1 MLKLFLNRGKGSV
14 TVFVTLIMIPTIFF
28 TAFLG
33 DLARIKMYGSLAV
46 MTADNYAESILT
58 EYDDL
63 LRELYGFFSVSQNE
77 DAKNAIET
85 LMDYSKTSFSPNDN
99 TISYQYLQSVMGTT
113 SYDGFVPYENANIEL
128 KYETVENSQLTNDEV
143 FATQMGD
150 FMRFRIAQQLLMSG
164 NMNADG
170 EDLLDIQDKV
180 KEHEADMKAIDAEQ
194 KFAEKLQEYL
204 DKLAEYYDYLYLLE
218 DGGEMPFNNKRPGG
232 YPRYKKDYEDCRVEV
247 VKEFNEFISSDEY
260 KEYYEYINYY
270 SKQDPDVFPKIG
282 EALEK
287 KKKGDDL
294 TEEEKHWCEIVENF
308 KDNEQ
313 AVSDFNWATGQYLF
327 SNKNKYYKFED
338 CVDYK
343 IPEDI
348 WVGQGHDKKDA
359 PYINVKNYDSRL
371 SKLNDLSTDITN
383 KANAVYDA
391 KAKLEQVVKEKDENG
406 KEKVS
411 KELRESINKT
421 LNDEKLKVLIEE
433 GQGTIYKD
441 IYNYLKDNTLEN
453 YKLKERYKYDLE
465 AFVAADNLIKNA
477 EIEPG
482 WENIENKP
490 EVATQLEEKDT
501 IPYPSFKSVE
511 SVPEYKALYDKLA
524 EGFEY
529 NGDTEQKKKDA
540 DKKKDKGKE
549 QTEKADKELK
559 NQEEEDKKAAAKV
572 RNIPSSYNFGGDN
585 GGDSSS
591 LKDMMSKVGGLISG
605 GSWGNA
611 GNEALLKVYSIEYD
625 FGMFSS
631 RITEKTK
638 EKEKQGKGKEDGFVE
653 GVVDN
658 ATSSSTV
665 SLTGYEKCRSINYL
679 YGAELEYIING
690 DKSAQRNLNHAR
702 NLICGFRM
710 IMNFGSSYSI
720 SEVNEAITAIAD
732 LFYGIPYVGPA
743 VAIAVEIAL
752 RFGFAATETAM
763 EWKSLMDGESVLL
776 YKSKVEELQSLSEL
790 KKFFKGEEGS
800 AKLEKASSSK
810 EKKGLSLTYEQYLLI
825 MLMFM
830 TSSEK
835 VFARTRNLI
844 ELNTNAV
851 ISKVG
856 EDGSLDES
864 YDNLKFKMT
873 DTCTAVKVTCTVQSD
888 FVLIPDGFAKT
899 FLGAQ
904 TSDGSSGVT
913 YDELEEFENTVYEYS
928 VIRGY

>member
-1 MLKLFLNRGKGSV
+1 M

-33 DLARIKMYGSLAV
+33 DLARIKMYGNLAL
-46 MTADNYAESILT
+46 MTADNYAESVLT

-77 DAKNAIET
+77 DAKKAVET

-113 SYDGFVPYENANIEL
+113 SYDGFTPYQNANINL
-128 KYETVENSQLTNDEV
+128 KYEPVENSQLTNDEV

-170 EDLLDIQDKV
+170 EDLLDIQDEV
-180 KEHEADMKAIDAEQ
+180 KKHEADMKAIDAQ
-194 KFAEKLQEYL
+194 QDFADKLQKYL
-204 DKLAEYYDYLYLLE
+204 DLLAEYYDYLYLLE
-218 DGGEMPFNNKRPGG
+218 DAGDEKNFGG
-232 YPRYKKDYEDCRVEV
+232 YPSYKTDYEGYRDQA
-247 VKEFNEFISSDEY
+247 VKEYNEFLSGDVY

-270 SKQDPDVFPKIG
+270 SKQDPEYFPKIS
-282 EALEK
+282 AAIEK
-287 KKKGDDL
+287 KEKGEEEL
-294 TEEEKHWCEIVENF
+294 NEEEKHWYDVWNNYDENEKIINNFTWDLEQYQNSF
-308 KDNEQ
+308 K
-313 AVSDFNWATGQYLF
+313 G
-327 SNKNKYYKFED
+327 KFRSQEESS
-338 CVDYK
+338 DYK

-348 WVGQGHDKKDA
+348 WLGQGHEKKDN
-359 PYINVKNYDSRL
+359 PYINVKNYDSRIAKLDSL
-371 SKLNDLSTDITN
+371 SKDITN

-391 KAKLEQVVKEKDENG
+391 KVKLEQIINEKDENG

-411 KELRESINKT
+411 EEIRNSINST
-421 LNDEKLKVLIEE
+421 INDEKLKLLIEE
-433 GQGTIYKD
+433 GKGTIYKD
-441 IYNYLKDNTLEN
+441 IYVYLKDNTLEN
-453 YKLKERYKYDLE
+453 YKFKERNKYDIN
-465 AFVAADNLIKNA
+465 VYVIADNLIKNA

-482 WENIENKP
+482 ENRWNAIVHKP
-490 EVATQLEEKDT
+490 EVDEQLVDKDS
-501 IPYPSFKSVE
+501 IPKPIFKSVE
-511 SVPEYKALYDKLA
+511 TVPEYKALYDKLR
-524 EGFEY
+524 EGFNY
-529 NGDTEQKKKDA
+529 NTDVEQKKKEA
-540 DKKKDKGKE
+540 DKKKDKANE
-549 QTEKADKELK
+549 QTKNQDEELK
-559 NQEEEDKKAAAKV
+559 KQEENEKEAAKKV
-572 RNIPSSYNFGGDN
+572 RNIPSSYNFGGDT

-605 GSWGNA
+605 GNWGNA
-611 GNEALLKVYSIEYD
+611 GNEALLKVYSVEYD

-638 EKEKQGKGKEDGFVE
+638 EKEKEGNGKKDGFIE
-653 GVVDN
+653 GTIDN
-658 ATSSSTV
+658 ATSTSTV

-720 SEVNEAITAIAD
+720 SEVNEAIKAISD

-763 EWKSLMDGESVLL
+763 EWQSLMDGESVLL
-776 YKSKVEELQSLSEL
+776 YKSKIEDLQSLSKL
-790 KKFFKGEEGS
+790 KEFFKDEGGS
-800 AKLEKASSSK
+800 DKIMKAEASK

-873 DTCTAVKVTCTVQSD
+873 DTCTAVKVTCSVQSD

-904 TSDGSSGVT
+904 TSDGSSGVS
-913 YDELEEFENTVYEYS
+913 YDELEEFENTIYEYS